1 MFANAE
7 NALHADIIQ
16 RIASHANSRPRAL
29 QTAIGCSSVGTV
41 CDRKLGY
48 MMLNTPKFRAR
59 DTSGWMAT
67 IGTAVHTYLETVFQ
81 ALSTDYYMTET
92 PVTVKHKDVE
102 IPGTVDLYNKQ
113 FRTVVDFKVVGTTS
127 LNNARRGRIS
137 RQYAVQVQL
146 YALGLQQAGY
156 KVDKVAILFLPR
168 NGELSE
174 SVYWE
179 TTYDPQMA
187 QLAIDRLRNISIAVK
202 HAGVT
207 ALEDLAVEDGP
218 CTWCDYFNPAATEL
232 AKGCPG
238 KPLPT
243 TPLIV

>member
-7 NALHADIIQ
+7 NMLHSDIIN
-16 RIASHANSRPRAL
+16 RIASYSKNRPRAL

-48 MMLNTPKFRAR
+48 MMLGTPKFRSS
-59 DTSGWMAT
+59 DSSGWMAS
-67 IGTAVHTYLETVFQ
+67 IGTAVHTYLETIFS
-81 ALSTDYYMTET
+81 ALSSDYYMTET
-92 PVTVKHKDVE
+92 PITVKHQDME

-113 FRTVVDFKVVGTTS
+113 FNTVVDFKIVGTSS
-127 LNNARRGRIS
+127 LNNARKGRVS

-168 NGELSE
+168 NGELTE
-174 SVYWE
+174 SVFYE
-179 TTYDPQMA
+179 TTFDPQVA
-187 QLAIDRLRNISIAVK
+187 RLAIDRLRNIQIAIK

-243 TPLIV
+243 TQLIV